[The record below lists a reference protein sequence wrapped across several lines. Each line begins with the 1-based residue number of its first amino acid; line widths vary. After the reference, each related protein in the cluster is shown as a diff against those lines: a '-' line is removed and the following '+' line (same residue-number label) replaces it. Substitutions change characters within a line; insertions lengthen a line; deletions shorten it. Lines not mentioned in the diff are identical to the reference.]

1 MMAWVSFVRSRRSGV
16 FRFFQIRT
24 PCLVDVTPCLGK
36 AAETSSGMKGWFAL
50 SLCIEGQS
58 VTEGRIG
65 KLGIISC
72 LHYLHAL
79 MVYQAINAQARVALR
94 LELLSEQ
101 CIPRVPSLAG

>member
-1 MMAWVSFVRSRRSGV
+1 MPREGCGDI
-16 FRFFQIRT
+16 FRH
-24 PCLVDVTPCLGK
+24 
-36 AAETSSGMKGWFAL
+36 EGMVCPFSMHS

-58 VTEGRIG
+58 VTEGRTG